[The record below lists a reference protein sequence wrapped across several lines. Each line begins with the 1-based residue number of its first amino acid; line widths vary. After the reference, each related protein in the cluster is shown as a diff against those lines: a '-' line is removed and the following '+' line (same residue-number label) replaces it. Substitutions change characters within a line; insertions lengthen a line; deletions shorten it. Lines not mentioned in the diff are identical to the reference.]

1 MKKSFTKIAFLIS
14 IFIIPII
21 SKANDTFLHTSGTN
35 IVSNNQ
41 TIQLK
46 GFNLGALF
54 VMESYMSPM
63 SEGILGGSTSDTYQ
77 IMQTLQNRFGTS
89 TQQELMQSYENTW
102 ITPTDLDNIKSA
114 GFNLIRIPVW
124 WGQFYDL
131 NNTANSGWRK
141 DAFIQLDKLVN
152 AAAARKIYVIIDM
165 HGAIGSQSLEQST
178 GQINKNEYWN
188 STVTHSRTAWMWW
201 QIANHYKNNAYIAG
215 YDLLNEPDSRPNKKT
230 PWNNDYYNQ
239 IIHAYDQLYHSVRQA
254 DPNHIVFIEATF
266 GTWSWNM
273 LPDPKKMNWN
283 NVVYETHLYPWS
295 SNPQK
300 VVNHTINDFI
310 AHKSWNIPGYVGE
323 FNLLNSDSASWNYA
337 INSLNSVGLNWSIW
351 SYKSSNSPAPNYW
364 GWYVRQQWPGQPNIV
379 EDSPDSIRKK
389 WGYWKTINVFQK
401 NVTLG
406 IKP

>member
-1 MKKSFTKIAFLIS
+1 
-14 IFIIPII
+14 
-21 SKANDTFLHTSGTN
+21 
-35 IVSNNQ
+35 
-41 TIQLK
+41 
-46 GFNLGALF
+46 
-54 VMESYMSPM
+54 MSPM
-63 SEGILGGSTSDTYQ
+63 SEGGLGGSTSDTYQ
-77 IMQTLQNRFGTS
+77 IMQTLQNRFGIS

-188 STVTHSRTAWMWW
+188 STVAHSRTAWMWW

-215 YDLLNEPDSRPNKKT
+215 YDLLNEPDSRPNKKI

-323 FNLLNSDSASWNYA
+323 FNLLNSDSASWSYA

>member
-1 MKKSFTKIAFLIS
+1 
-14 IFIIPII
+14 
-21 SKANDTFLHTSGTN
+21 
-35 IVSNNQ
+35 
-41 TIQLK
+41 
-46 GFNLGALF
+46 
-54 VMESYMSPM
+54 MSPM
-63 SEGILGGSTSDTYQ
+63 SEGSLGSSTSDTYQ
-77 IMQTLQNRFGTS
+77 IMQTLQNRFGIS

-152 AAAARKIYVIIDM
+152 AAAACKIYVIIDM

-188 STVTHSRTAWMWW
+188 STVARSRTAWMWW

-215 YDLLNEPDSRPNKKT
+215 YDLLNEPDSRPNKKI

-266 GTWSWNM
+266 
-273 LPDPKKMNWN
+273 
-283 NVVYETHLYPWS
+283 
-295 SNPQK
+295 
-300 VVNHTINDFI
+300 
-310 AHKSWNIPGYVGE
+310 
-323 FNLLNSDSASWNYA
+323 
-337 INSLNSVGLNWSIW
+337 
-351 SYKSSNSPAPNYW
+351 
-364 GWYVRQQWPGQPNIV
+364 
-379 EDSPDSIRKK
+379 
-389 WGYWKTINVFQK
+389 
-401 NVTLG
+401 
-406 IKP
+406 